1 MIHILIA
8 DDHPIVREG
17 LKRVISECADLEVV
31 GEAKDGQEAVLKSK
45 DCGVDVLL
53 LDISMRGPGVLE
65 VLRRVKA
72 HRPGLQVLVLS
83 VQPEEQYAV
92 HALRAGAAGY
102 LTKDRSPEELAEAIR
117 RVAMG
122 RKYVTASLAER
133 LAAELDSAA
142 GKEPH
147 ETLSEREYQVLCL
160 LGVGKTVGEVAE
172 ILALSPKT
180 VSTYR
185 MRIMDKMKLEN
196 NAAIIRYAITR
207 NLVAELVEE

>member
-1 MIHILIA
+1 MISILIA

-17 LKRVISECADLEVV
+17 LKRVISECSDINVLD
-31 GEAKDGQEAVLKSK
+31 EAQDGHEAILKSK
-45 DCGVDVLL
+45 NPAVAVLL
-53 LDISMRGPGVLE
+53 LDLSMPGPGFLE

-72 HRPGLQVLVLS
+72 HNPELRVLVLS

-92 HALRAGAAGY
+92 RALRAGAAGY
-102 LTKDRSPEELAEAIR
+102 LTKDRSPDELAQAIR
-117 RVAMG
+117 QVAMG

-133 LAAELDSAA
+133 LAEELNVPA

-147 ETLSEREYQVLCL
+147 ETLSEREYQVFCL
-160 LGVGKTVGEVAE
+160 LGAGKAVGEVAE

-185 MRIMDKMKLEN
+185 SRIMDKMKLET
-196 NAAIIRYAITR
+196 NAALIRYAIARDLAT
-207 NLVAELVEE
+207 E